1 MCPDVSRCVTLC
13 QDVARSVKM
22 CHALSRC
29 VKVGQDVSRSV
40 KICQN
45 LSRPAKVW
53 QDLSRSVPIR
63 QDLSRC
69 VKVCQDASRSVKMR
83 QGVSRCVKICQDASR
98 CVKMRQDQG
107 VSRCVKARDRPVTSA
122 TALYDPLHLF
132 RFRGLR
138 SQVLAAK
145 LGEAV
150 PPAFMIIVATWSQVK
165 SVKRLAACPTCTW
178 QNISAVFEI
187 MVSVT
192 MQVCVYICVCVQN

>member
-1 MCPDVSRCVTLC
+1 MCQSR
-13 QDVARSVKM
+13 
-22 CHALSRC
+22 SRC
-29 VKVGQDVSRSV
+29 VK
-40 KICQN
+40 ICQD

-53 QDLSRSVPIR
+53 QDLSRSVPMR

-83 QGVSRCVKICQDASR
+83 QGVSRCVK
-98 CVKMRQDQG
+98 
-107 VSRCVKARDRPVTSA
+107 ARDRPVTLA

-132 RFRGLR
+132 RLRGLR

-178 QNISAVFEI
+178 QNISAVIEI

-192 MQVCVYICVCVQN
+192 MHVYIYMCVCVQN

>member
-1 MCPDVSRCVTLC
+1 MCQSR
-13 QDVARSVKM
+13 
-22 CHALSRC
+22 SRC
-29 VKVGQDVSRSV
+29 VKICQDLSKSVKTCQGLARSV
-40 KICQN
+40 KICPD
-45 LSRPAKVW
+45 S
-53 QDLSRSVPIR
+53 
-63 QDLSRC
+63 
-69 VKVCQDASRSVKMR
+69 SRSVKMR

-132 RFRGLR
+132 RLRGLR